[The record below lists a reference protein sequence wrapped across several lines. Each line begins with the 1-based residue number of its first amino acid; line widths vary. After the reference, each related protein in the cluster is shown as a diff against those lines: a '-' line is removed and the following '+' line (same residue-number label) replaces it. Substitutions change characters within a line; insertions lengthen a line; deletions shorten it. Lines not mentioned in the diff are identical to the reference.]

1 MRSGF
6 FKETIAEQVN
16 LTDSSAVRLWSL
28 VLVLVLAVAPFLL
41 NPFYLSI
48 LTIVAIT
55 AVGALG
61 LNVLTGWTGLISL
74 GHVGFMV
81 LGAYSYAIPVSLWGW
96 DPALGLLMAGIIPA
110 LASLVVG
117 IPSLRLTGLYLA
129 ITTLAFA
136 FIVNHLILGF
146 DGLTR
151 GARGIFVDRPT
162 MFGIPFTSD
171 VVFAHFCLALAGLTL
186 LATLNLRRSR
196 IGRAFVA
203 IRDNDTA
210 ARTMGINLHAY
221 KLFAFVTSSF
231 IIGIAGALYGMF
243 LSFVTIDGFPFLL
256 SIEALAILIVGGIG
270 TALGA
275 VLGTVF
281 IVLLPEFANAAFSLL
296 DENTARLLSTGAHEL
311 KSALYGVVI
320 ILFLRFQPHG
330 IVGLWRDVKRGWVN
344 WPLRY

>member
-1 MRSGF
+1 MRSGT
-6 FKETIAEQVN
+6 FKQTIGEQID
-16 LTDSSAVRLWSL
+16 LTDSMLVRIWCAIAV
-28 VLVLVLAVAPFLL
+28 VALALAPYLL
-41 NPFYLSI
+41 NAYHLSL
-48 LTIVAIT
+48 LTIIAIT
-55 AVGALG
+55 VVGTLG

-81 LGAYSYAIPVSLWGW
+81 LGAYAYAIATQTYGL
-96 DPALGLLMAGIIPA
+96 DPLIGLFLAGLVPA

-136 FIVNHLILGF
+136 FIVNHLILEF

-151 GARGIFVDRPT
+151 GARGIFVTRPT
-162 MFGIPFTSD
+162 ILGVSFASD
-171 VVFAHFCLALAGLTL
+171 QAFAYLCLGLAGLAL
-186 LATLNLRRSR
+186 IATLTLRRSR

-203 IRDNDTA
+203 VRDNDLA
-210 ARTMGINLHAY
+210 ARAMGINLHAT
-221 KLFAFVTSSF
+221 KLVAFATSSF
-231 IIGIAGALYGMF
+231 IIGLAGALYGMF
-243 LSFVTIDGFPFLL
+243 LSYVTIEGFPFLL

-270 TALGA
+270 TTLGA

-281 IVLLPEFANAAFSLL
+281 IVLLPELSGSLFSLMG
-296 DENTARLLSTGAHEL
+296 EETARALSTGAHEL
-311 KSALYGVVI
+311 KSMLYGVAI

-330 IVGLWRDVKRGWVN
+330 LAGLWRDVKRLWVN